1 MEPRL
6 AQGFTVSSKLG
17 AVDGSFALTKRITDN
32 AGLSFSITA
41 RYFQLKKLSAEQ
53 KKEAIQKRRGAYT

>member
-6 AQGFTVSSKLG
+6 AQGFTVSFSSERS
-17 AVDGSFALTKRITDN
+17 DCTPALPKRFTDN
-32 AGLSFSITA
+32 AGLSFSFTA

-53 KKEAIQKRRGAYT
+53 KKEAIQERRGAYT